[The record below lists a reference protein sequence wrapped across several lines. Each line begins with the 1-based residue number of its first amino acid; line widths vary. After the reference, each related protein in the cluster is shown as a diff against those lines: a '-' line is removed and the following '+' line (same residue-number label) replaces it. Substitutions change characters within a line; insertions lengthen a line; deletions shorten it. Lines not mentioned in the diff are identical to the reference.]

1 MADYADVSE
10 VEEIKSRYAHYPSVG
25 ATIRICRLLGI
36 EEDNFR
42 TIKED
47 DAWAYFR
54 ELLSEVASAMPR
66 EQLYDSLASYLSPG
80 EIETHLRHI
89 EQLKRTTA

>member
-25 ATIRICRLLGI
+25 ATIRMCRLLGM

-47 DAWAYFR
+47 DAWEYFY
-54 ELLSEVASAMPR
+54 ELLEKFASAMPR
-66 EQLYDSLASYLSPG
+66 EQLYNSLASYLSPG
-80 EIETHLRHI
+80 QIEKHLNHI
-89 EQLKRTTA
+89 EQLKRKTA